1 MCENKKYEDILLEL
15 KLIAEENGYEL
26 TENAEKI
33 AKFRARANID
43 LGKCVCD
50 PKNPYRG
57 CISNLC
63 RKEIEEEKIC
73 HCRCFHK
80 IDK

>member
-1 MCENKKYEDILLEL
+1 MNADEVL
-15 KLIAEENGYEL
+15 KEMRTIAEENGYEL

-33 AKFRARANID
+33 AKFRAKRGLD
-43 LGKCVCD
+43 LGRCVCD
-50 PKNPYRG
+50 PKNPYKG

-73 HCRCFHK
+73 HCHCFRK

>member
-1 MCENKKYEDILLEL
+1 MNADDILNEL

-33 AKFRARANID
+33 AKFRARTGLD

-50 PKNPYRG
+50 PKNPYKG

-63 RKEIEEEKIC
+63 RKEIEEDGVC
-73 HCRCFHK
+73 GCRCFRRV
-80 IDK
+80 DKENQ